1 MLDSRRKICIN
12 ISDNGRFTKGPR
24 TEEFIITGFTV
35 RITSPLVSF
44 KPILNSPFFVVPV
57 VRFPDTGG

>member
-12 ISDNGRFTKGPR
+12 IRDNGRFTKGPR